1 MCKDWHFLSLLSL
14 LHTHTATSSH
24 TVIRAVS
31 RRTFFVCV
39 VGETC
44 LQQVTPGNPA
54 FPLGTL
60 WLKAA
65 PGELCLVLLLSL
77 GHISLLDPKHANPYL
92 HRQYLGMFQAQNVG
106 AGKTQGK
113 DWEHWRSHGHVL
125 KVKQLDLGQSWHWNG
140 LLVRIFST
148 LVALLTKL
156 GDQIS
161 ASCLLPQY
169 VKKGC
174 FPPSLLGMMMVVV
187 IMAIFDFFFSS
198 PRYFIT
204 VFHWVITLANKVD
217 LAYSLLVH

>member
-1 MCKDWHFLSLLSL
+1 M
-14 LHTHTATSSH
+14 
-24 TVIRAVS
+24 
-31 RRTFFVCV
+31 CV

-113 DWEHWRSHGHVL
+113 D
-125 KVKQLDLGQSWHWNG
+125 
-140 LLVRIFST
+140 
-148 LVALLTKL
+148 
-156 GDQIS
+156 
-161 ASCLLPQY
+161 
-169 VKKGC
+169 
-174 FPPSLLGMMMVVV
+174 
-187 IMAIFDFFFSS
+187 
-198 PRYFIT
+198 
-204 VFHWVITLANKVD
+204 
-217 LAYSLLVH
+217 